1 MNIQRTYVRYT
12 WYIFISIH
20 TNILMHVHIYIHIHI
35 YIAELHPSRLA
46 SRLRYNSW
54 NCVPFADVD
63 GITLSTCLM
72 CSAPSL
78 KTRPS
83 PIRSRSRSPIRSLI
97 RYREVNSPARQRT
110 NDRQRLRRCSLR
122 DAATTRVT
130 RRVSPAAGG
139 TGKRGTNHVSMPP
152 RVCLWYLYHRVSGR
166 YTLFF

>member
-1 MNIQRTYVRYT
+1 
-12 WYIFISIH
+12 
-20 TNILMHVHIYIHIHI
+20 MHVHTCIHIHI
-35 YIAELHPSRLA
+35 YIAELHLSRLA

-83 PIRSRSRSPIRSLI
+83 PIRSRSLI

-110 NDRQRLRRCSLR
+110 NDRQRRRRCSLR

-130 RRVSPAAGG
+130 RRVSPATGG

>member
-1 MNIQRTYVRYT
+1 MYV
-12 WYIFISIH
+12 FISIH
-20 TNILMHVHIYIHIHI
+20 TNILMHVHTCIHIHI
-35 YIAELHPSRLA
+35 YTAELHPNRLA

-83 PIRSRSRSPIRSLI
+83 PIRSRSRSPIRSRSLI

-110 NDRQRLRRCSLR
+110 NDRQRRRRCSLR

-130 RRVSPAAGG
+130 RRVSPAAEG